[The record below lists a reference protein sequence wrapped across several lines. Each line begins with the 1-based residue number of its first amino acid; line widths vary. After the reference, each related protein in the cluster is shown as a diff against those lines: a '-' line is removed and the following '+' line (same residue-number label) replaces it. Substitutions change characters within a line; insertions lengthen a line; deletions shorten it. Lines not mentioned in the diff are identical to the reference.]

1 MTAAHVE
8 LVTTRTLLVA
18 HVVMAA
24 LLLAFAA
31 LSWSEMTDG
40 ALLAWRRVIAAGFL
54 VTLAGTVGLAT
65 SAPAVPLLW
74 VAVVRWMVLP
84 AAGLL
89 YTGRL
94 VTTFA
99 RAYLVGGACSALG
112 AVAYLL
118 APLVVGTPLT
128 LAGLTRSAS
137 DRPRA
142 SSPPSSRTESGAE
155 SGRRHPYRRADAH
168 GRSSHSRASAQFD
181 PGDGVIS

>member
-1 MTAAHVE
+1 MFRTLRANGPALLVPLAWAFVTAAHVE

-18 HVVMAA
+18 HVVMAV

-40 ALLAWRRVIAAGFL
+40 ALLAWRRVIVVGFL

-65 SAPAVPLLW
+65 STPVVPLLW
-74 VAVVRWMVLP
+74 VAVVGWMVLP

-94 VTTFA
+94 VTTFP
-99 RAYLVGGACSALG
+99 RVYLVGGACSALG

-118 APLVVGTPLT
+118 APVVVGIPLT
-128 LAGLTRSAS
+128 LAGLALV
-137 DRPRA
+137 
-142 SSPPSSRTESGAE
+142 
-155 SGRRHPYRRADAH
+155 
-168 GRSSHSRASAQFD
+168 
-181 PGDGVIS
+181 GVGQTAGILAAVTD